1 MFNTSSTPSLA
12 DIAAVTDGNRNNN
25 DGWGNGMGG
34 WWVLIILLAL
44 FGGFG
49 NGGWGNNRNN
59 GNGCENTVFVPY
71 PAGGF
76 GGGWGSFDAASMQR
90 GFDTSGI
97 IAKLDGINAGICS
110 LGYDQLNQM
119 NGINNT
125 VQQTGWGIS
134 QQLQQ
139 NAIAAMQQANA
150 LSTQLSGCCCDV
162 REGIQDLRYTMA
174 TDTCAIKNE
183 VHQTGDSI
191 INAINWGNR
200 NLSDTIRD
208 GFADLQRQND
218 QRYIAELERKL
229 NNCDLDAALQGTAS
243 YIINSVNP
251 RSNPAYI
258 VPNPNTG
265 CVIPTCG
272 APIPVQVQQGCS
284 CNNGC
289 CGNC

>member
-1 MFNTSSTPSLA
+1 MFNMGNASPSLA
-12 DIAAVTDGNRNNN
+12 DIAAVTDGNRNN
-25 DGWGNGMGG
+25 DGFGNGAGG

-49 NGGWGNNRNN
+49 NNWGNRGNSN
-59 GNGCENTVFVPY
+59 NGCENTVYVPY

-76 GGGWGSFDAASMQR
+76 GGGWGAFDAASMQR
-90 GFDTSGI
+90 GFDNSSVI
-97 IAKLDGINAGICS
+97 QKLDGINAGICS

-125 VQQTGWGIS
+125 IQQTGWNLYQGI
-134 QQLQQ
+134 
-139 NAIAAMQQANA
+139 NG
-150 LSTQLSGCCCDV
+150 LSRQMSDCCCD
-162 REGIQDLRYTMA
+162 LRAGLKDVQYTMA

-183 VHQTGDSI
+183 VHQTGDNI

-208 GFADLQRQND
+208 GFANLERQND

-229 NNCDLDAALQGTAS
+229 NNCDRDAALQGTAS
-243 YIINSVNP
+243 YIINAVNP

-265 CVIPTCG
+265 CVIPSCNQ
-272 APIPVQVQQGCS
+272 AIPVQVQQGCP

-289 CGNC
+289 

>member
-1 MFNTSSTPSLA
+1 MFNMGNASPSLA
-12 DIAAVTDGNRNNN
+12 DIAAVTDGNRNN
-25 DGWGNGMGG
+25 DGFGNGAGG

-49 NGGWGNNRNN
+49 NNWGNRGNSN
-59 GNGCENTVFVPY
+59 NGCENTVYVPY

-76 GGGWGSFDAASMQR
+76 GGGWGAFDAASMQR
-90 GFDTSGI
+90 GFDNSGVI
-97 IAKLDGINAGICS
+97 QKLDGINAGICS

-125 VQQTGWGIS
+125 IQQTGWNLYQGIS
-134 QQLQQ
+134 G
-139 NAIAAMQQANA
+139 
-150 LSTQLSGCCCDV
+150 LSTQMSDCCCD
-162 REGIQDLRYTMA
+162 LRAGLKDVQYTMA

-183 VHQTGDSI
+183 VHQTGDNI

-208 GFADLQRQND
+208 GFANLERQND

-229 NNCDLDAALQGTAS
+229 NNCDRDAALQGTAS

-272 APIPVQVQQGCS
+272 QAIPVQVQQGCG
-284 CNNGC
+284 CNNNGC
-289 CGNC
+289 CGNF